1 MRILPFPILPKRFG
15 TSKVP
20 FDSLWVF
27 GNLVEATSR
36 NADEVL
42 RDLETSATGL
52 SEEEAERRLEQY
64 GIGPCSSIFDYTT
77 FLIMLFVFKC
87 WLPADAALFQTGW
100 FVESLL
106 TQTLIIHIIRTNRI
120 PFIQSRAS
128 WPLIITTA
136 AIMMVGVWLP
146 FSPIAGALGF
156 RALPGLYWPL
166 LILTLMCY
174 VVVTQTVKV
183 WLLRKA
189 WI

>member
-1 MRILPFPILPKRFG
+1 M
-15 TSKVP
+15 
-20 FDSLWVF
+20 
-27 GNLVEATSR
+27 
-36 NADEVL
+36 
-42 RDLETSATGL
+42 
-52 SEEEAERRLEQY
+52 
-64 GIGPCSSIFDYTT
+64 
-77 FLIMLFVFKC
+77 
-87 WLPADAALFQTGW
+87 TGW

-128 WPLIITTA
+128 WSLIITTA
-136 AIMMVGVWLP
+136 AIMMVGVGLP

-166 LILTLMCY
+166 LILTLVCY